1 LQVAIGVEALA
12 HANGHVDSLVNEIDA
27 PIGHETMHLQPRM
40 GGQKRWQARGYR
52 GLESERAADPNKT
65 ARFPLHSERG
75 FLGGFRLDHRR
86 SGVLEDLTSNLG
98 QTHARGAAVEQPHS
112 ESLLEQRNSPA
123 DAGLGHAQRSGTGGK
138 AAILDHGDEELE
150 IIEVAQHCPSEVPS
164 VAAGYA
170 VLFARAVGARDA

>member
-1 LQVAIGVEALA
+1 
-12 HANGHVDSLVNEIDA
+12 
-27 PIGHETMHLQPRM
+27 
-40 GGQKRWQARGYR
+40 
-52 GLESERAADPNKT
+52 
-65 ARFPLHSERG
+65 
-75 FLGGFRLDHRR
+75 
-86 SGVLEDLTSNLG
+86 VLEDLTSNLG

-150 IIEVAQHCPSEVPS
+150 IIEVAQHCPSGVPS